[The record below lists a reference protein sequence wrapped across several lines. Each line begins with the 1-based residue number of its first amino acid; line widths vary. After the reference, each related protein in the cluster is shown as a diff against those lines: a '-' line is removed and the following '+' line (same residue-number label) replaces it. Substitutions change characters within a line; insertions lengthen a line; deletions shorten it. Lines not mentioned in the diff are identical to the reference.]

1 MKQRLFQLFLAV
13 FTLALLAGAVLSLRY
28 LWQSFAVLNPEL
40 GAALVTGFFTVTVS
54 IVAVV
59 LGRYF
64 EKAKEITEVYR
75 EKRQKVYEEFID
87 QFLKLSAEETARPG
101 KPDQMVKF
109 LREFNRKIILWAG
122 PHTVRA
128 YVDMML
134 RLNENATAA
143 PSVFSMET
151 FYKAMR
157 NDLGLS
163 NTGIQ
168 RGDLLALVLRL
179 GDLRAFL
186 AASARNPNVTLKEVV
201 EEKNKAA
208 QPGGTDNS
216 GTTPRRV

>member
-1 MKQRLFQLFLAV
+1 MRQRLLQLFFLI
-13 FTLALLAGAVLSLRY
+13 FTLALLVGAVLALRY
-28 LWQSFAVLNPEL
+28 LWQSFAALNPEL

-64 EKAKEITEVYR
+64 EKAKEVGEVYR
-75 EKRQKVYEEFID
+75 EKRQKVYEEFIE
-87 QFLKLSAEETARPG
+87 QFLRLSTEETTKTG
-101 KPDQMVKF
+101 KSDQMVKF

-134 RLNENATAA
+134 RLNENPTAA

-157 NDLGLS
+157 RDLGLS
-163 NTGIQ
+163 NAGIQ

-179 GDLRAFL
+179 SDLRDFL
-186 AASARNPNVTLKEVV
+186 AASTRNPNITLSELAEQK
-201 EEKNKAA
+201 KAA
-208 QPGGTDNS
+208 HQGSTDNS
-216 GTTPRRV
+216 GTPAPRV